1 MKSVSA
7 LYPRFHKIAN
17 DFLTAA
23 AEAQIPVLA
32 FCTRRTLEENAI
44 IYPHSPL
51 RWSNH
56 IAAVAIDVYPAEY
69 LHWPH
74 GEFQHRFDA
83 WPYWNK
89 LREISR
95 ACGIDAPQPFNAWDK
110 DHFQCL
116 FGTSGD
122 ILKSEFMN
130 FAGTEDQKLQ
140 NVWRYLDAHGKAEKN
155 EADA

>member
-7 LYPRFHKIAN
+7 LYPRFVGIVNA
-17 DFLTAA
+17 FLNA
-23 AEAQIPVLA
+23 AEREQIPVLV
-32 FCTRRTLEENAI
+32 FCTRRTLEENAL

-56 IAAVAIDVYPAEY
+56 IAAIAVDVYPAEY
-69 LHWPH
+69 IHWPH

-89 LREISR
+89 LRGISLTV
-95 ACGIDAPQPFNAWDK
+95 GIDPPQAFNVWDK

-116 FGTSGD
+116 FGTTGE
-122 ILKSEFMN
+122 ILKAEFMN
-130 FAGTEDQKLQ
+130 FAGTEDEKLS
-140 NVWRYLDAHGKAEKN
+140 NVWKYLDGHEKVVRN
-155 EADA
+155 ESDA